1 MESLQNAS
9 DDTSGDLQKSPGDA
23 ETQDRFMIDISRFPL
38 TDVHDRQ
45 QAEQTRWNAT
55 YLNLQM
61 STLIPN
67 I

>member
-1 MESLQNAS
+1 MEGLQNAS
-9 DDTSGDLQKSPGDA
+9 DDTSGDLQKSPRDA
-23 ETQDRFMIDISRFPL
+23 KTQDRFVIDISRFPL
-38 TDVHDRQ
+38 TNVHDRQ
-45 QAEQTRWNAT
+45 QAEQTPWNAT